1 MTLVPTQVDQGA
13 ILQALG
19 IDPKDVKALAAVL
32 VCQRYDLDPL
42 LKHMQIVKDNIYIT
56 RDGFLHVAHRSGV
69 FDGMELIDEGETE
82 TYYYAKV
89 AVYRKDM
96 TRPFVAVARCKKD
109 ERVFGDPW
117 DMAVTRAER
126 RALKR
131 AFDVAGLPHEGEYD
145 EIPDVVQS
153 VNVVMPPGS
162 DGAGVVAAIKAA
174 TPHTFEEPPLPDEPV
189 QQTDPVP
196 VGSADGPLAPDDFT
210 LLAIGEALDKL
221 TDEFKTDC
229 RDEWKRAHL
238 PKPADLTA
246 AQADV
251 AWDLVQTH
259 SRQQK
264 ATYDRRRKRAN
275 ACLTDV
281 GIKGD
286 EDRHAAIE
294 VATDDAASSSA
305 ALTEEQVEQIATY
318 CKQVKEAKSDNNAN
332 A

>member
-1 MTLVPTQVDQGA
+1 MTVKDALF
-13 ILQALG
+13 LQALG
-19 IDPKDVKALAAVL
+19 LKADDPKANQVL
-32 VCQRYDLDPL
+32 TVCEQYELDPL
-42 LKHMQIVKDNIYIT
+42 LKHIQIVQGQPYIT
-56 RDGFLHVAHRSGV
+56 RDGYLHVAHRSGV
-69 FDGMELIDEGETE
+69 FDGMELVEEKETDS
-82 TYYYAKV
+82 YFSAKV
-89 AVYRKDM
+89 SVYRKDM
-96 TRPFVAVARCKKD
+96 SRPFTNIARCKKG
-109 ERVFGDPW
+109 EKVFGDPW
-117 DMAVTRAER
+117 DMATTRAER

-145 EIPDVVQS
+145 EIPDVVHHVS
-153 VNVVMPPGS
+153 VGS
-162 DGAGVVAAIKAA
+162 GSGDSTAVSAANPSPVIQAA
-174 TPHTFEEPPLPDEPV
+174 HTFEEPPLPDEPV